1 MAYAQGQVDVQE
13 EGQSMRSYIAC
24 IQRSYRPPQSVQ
36 CPPKSQSEQ
45 TNGVLRPYGNYSLKI
60 VSACPNNSSILERF
74 GQFKRQTVYLTQ
86 ILLFLAIVATIVEDG
101 STISM
106 RERSIYHMSRPRTMR
121 SAAISMNTIDKLP
134 KMSKN
139 AKSSVLELSLLN

>member
-1 MAYAQGQVDVQE
+1 MDVQE

-36 CPPKSQSEQ
+36 CPPKSQSEE
-45 TNGVLRPYGNYSLKI
+45 TNGLLRTHGNYSLKI
-60 VSACPNNSSILERF
+60 VSARLSSSIFERF

-106 RERSIYHMSRPRTMR
+106 RERSTYHTSRPRTMR

-139 AKSSVLELSLLN
+139 AKSSVLELSLPN